1 MKTVRCILQR
11 GKDRPV
17 KNRHPW
23 IFSGAIDRID
33 EGFEAG
39 DLVRVLSDKE
49 EFLGLGYLNPKSQ
62 IVVRM
67 LAFEDVPV
75 DEAFFDAKIAQAFEI
90 RKRFVPLSSRFSST
104 GSTRASTDFF
114 SKKNDENHVLPRS
127 TNAYR
132 LIHSEGDFLPGLV
145 VDVYGDFLVAEF
157 NTAGIDAWKPVIVKC
172 LQKYFPSHSIFER
185 SDSDLRK
192 WEGLKRSVGV
202 LTGSEPPEAIE
213 IQENGLLFGVDI
225 KGGQKTGFFLD
236 QRESREI
243 VRGLGDGKR
252 VLNCFAYT
260 GGFSVYAAKGGAKE
274 VVSVES
280 SEPAV
285 AMGRKNFQRNQLD
298 AEQSVWAQQ
307 DVFDYLRATKKEF
320 DMIILDPP
328 AFCKSKNQV
337 QHAARGYKDINL
349 QALKQLP
356 KGGLLFTFSCSSYI
370 TPDLFQK
377 IIFGAAADAKRDV
390 RILKKTS
397 HAFDHPINIYHPEG
411 EYLKGLLCEVA

>member
-1 MKTVRCILQR
+1 MKTVQCILQK
-11 GKDRPV
+11 GKERPV

-23 IFSGAIDRID
+23 IFSGAIDRIE

-39 DLVRVLSDKE
+39 DLVRVFSEHDQ
-49 EFLGLGYLNPKSQ
+49 FLGIGYLNPDSQ

-67 LAFEDVPV
+67 LAFEDVAI
-75 DEAFFDAKIAQAFEI
+75 DEAFFEAKIVQAIEM
-90 RKRFVPLSSRFSST
+90 RRPLIPT
-104 GSTRASTDFF
+104 G
-114 SKKNDENHVLPRS
+114 

-132 LIHSEGDFLPGLV
+132 LIHSEGDFLSGLT
-145 VDVYGDFLVAEF
+145 VDIYGDFLVAEF
-157 NTAGIDAWKPVIVKC
+157 NTAGIDAWKPVIVKI
-172 LQKYFPSHSIFER
+172 LRKYFPAFSIFER

-202 LTGSEPPEAIE
+202 LAGSEPPAAIE
-213 IQENGLLFGVDI
+213 ILENGIKFGVDI
-225 KGGQKTGFFLD
+225 EGGQKTGFFLD
-236 QRESREI
+236 QRESRAV
-243 VRGLGDGKR
+243 VRDLSSGKR

-285 AMGRKNFQRNQLD
+285 AMGRKNFERNGLG
-298 AEQSVWAQQ
+298 AEHGVWAQT

-328 AFCKSKNQV
+328 AFCKNKNQV
-337 QHAARGYKDINL
+337 QDAARGYKDINL
-349 QALKQLP
+349 QALRQLP

-377 IIFGAAADAKRDV
+377 IIFGAASDAKRDV

-411 EYLKGLLCEVA
+411 EYLKGLLCEVC

>member
-1 MKTVRCILQR
+1 MKTVRCILQK
-11 GKDRPV
+11 GKERPV

-39 DLVRVLSDKE
+39 DLVRVLSDQE
-49 EFLGLGYLNPKSQ
+49 EFLGIGYLNPESQ

-67 LAFEDVPV
+67 LAFEDVAIN
-75 DEAFFDAKIAQAFEI
+75 EAFFDEKISRAFQM
-90 RKRFVPLSSRFSST
+90 RQRFMPS
-104 GSTRASTDFF
+104 A
-114 SKKNDENHVLPRS
+114 

-132 LIHSEGDFLPGLV
+132 LIHSEGDFLSGLT

-157 NTAGIDAWKPVIVKC
+157 NTAGIDAWKSVIVEC
-172 LQKYFPSHSIFER
+172 LQKYFPVHSIFER

-202 LTGSEPPEAIE
+202 LAGKEPPEAVEIE
-213 IQENGLLFGVDI
+213 ENGLLFGVDI
-225 KGGQKTGFFLD
+225 QGGQKTGFFLD
-236 QRESREI
+236 QRENREV
-243 VRGLGDGKR
+243 VRGLSAGRR

-285 AMGRKNFQRNQLD
+285 AMGRKNFERNRLG

-320 DMIILDPP
+320 DVIILDPP

-349 QALKQLP
+349 QAFKQLP

-377 IIFGAAADAKRDV
+377 IIFGAASDAKRDV

-411 EYLKGLLCEVA
+411 EYLKGLLCEVF

>member
-1 MKTVRCILQR
+1 MKTVRCVLQR
-11 GKDRPV
+11 GKERPV

-33 EGFEAG
+33 EGFEPG
-39 DLVRVLSDKE
+39 DLVRVLSDKD
-49 EFLGLGYLNPKSQ
+49 EFLGVGYLNPESQ

-67 LAFEDVPV
+67 LAFEDITI
-75 DEAFFDAKIAQAFEI
+75 DESFFDEKIGYALEM
-90 RKRFVPLSSRFSST
+90 RKRFLPLSSHFASK
-104 GSTRASTDFF
+104 GSTKAGTDFLE
-114 SKKNDENHVLPRS
+114 KKINENHVLPAE

-132 LIHSEGDFLPGLV
+132 LVHSEGDFLPGLV

-157 NTAGIDAWKPVIVKC
+157 NTAGIDAWKPAIVKC
-172 LQKYFPSHSIFER
+172 LQKYFPAHSIFER

-202 LTGSEPPEAIE
+202 LTGKELPEAIE
-213 IQENGLLFGVDI
+213 VLENGLLFGVDI

-236 QRESREI
+236 QRESRQY
-243 VRGLGDGKR
+243 VRGISAGKR

-260 GGFSVYAAKGGAKE
+260 GGFSVYAAKGGARE

-280 SEPAV
+280 SESAV
-285 AMGRKNFQRNQLD
+285 AMGRKNFERNQLGAD
-298 AEQSVWAQQ
+298 AGVWAQQ
-307 DVFDYLRATKKEF
+307 DVFDYLRTTKKEF

-328 AFCKSKNQV
+328 AFCKSKSQV

-349 QALKQLP
+349 QALRQLP
-356 KGGLLFTFSCSSYI
+356 RGGLLFTFSCSSYI

-377 IIFGAAADAKRDV
+377 IVFGAASDAKRDV

-411 EYLKGLLCEVA
+411 EYLKGLLCEVV

>member
-1 MKTVRCILQR
+1 MKTVRCILQK
-11 GKDRPV
+11 GKERPV

-39 DLVRVLSDKE
+39 DLVRVLSDKD
-49 EFLGLGYLNPKSQ
+49 EFLGVGYLNPESQ

-67 LAFEDVPV
+67 LAFEDIAI
-75 DEAFFDAKIAQAFEI
+75 DEPFFDEKIGHALEM
-90 RKRFVPLSSRFSST
+90 RRRF
-104 GSTRASTDFF
+104 
-114 SKKNDENHVLPRS
+114 LPAE

-132 LIHSEGDFLPGLV
+132 LIHSEGDFLSGLT

-202 LTGSEPPEAIE
+202 LVGSEPPEAIE
-213 IQENGLLFGVDI
+213 IRENGLLFGVDI
-225 KGGQKTGFFLD
+225 KEGQKTGFFLD
-236 QRESREI
+236 QRESREC
-243 VRGLGDGKR
+243 VRGISAGKR

-260 GGFSVYAAKGGAKE
+260 GGFSVYAAKGGARE

-285 AMGRKNFQRNQLD
+285 AMGRKNLDRNGLG
-298 AEQSVWAQQ
+298 AGASVWAQQ

-328 AFCKSKNQV
+328 AFCKSKSQV

-377 IIFGAAADAKRDV
+377 IVFGAASDAKRDV
-390 RILKKTS
+390 RILKKIS

-411 EYLKGLLCEVA
+411 EYLKGLLCEVV

>member
-1 MKTVRCILQR
+1 MKTVRCILQS
-11 GKDRPV
+11 GKERPV
-17 KNRHPW
+17 KNRDPW
-23 IFSGAIDRID
+23 IFSGAIVRID

-49 EFLGLGYLNPKSQ
+49 EFLGVGYLNPESQ

-67 LAFEDVPV
+67 LAFEDVAI
-75 DEAFFDAKIAQAFEI
+75 DEVFFDEKISQAVAM
-90 RKRFVPLSSRFSST
+90 RKRFMPS
-104 GSTRASTDFF
+104 A
-114 SKKNDENHVLPRS
+114 

-132 LIHSEGDFLPGLV
+132 LVHSEGDFLSGLT

-157 NTAGIDAWKPVIVKC
+157 NTAGIEVWKPVIVEILK
-172 LQKYFPSHSIFER
+172 KYFPAHSIFER

-202 LTGSEPPEAIE
+202 LAGSEPPEAIE
-213 IQENGLLFGVDI
+213 IEENGLRFGVDV

-236 QRESREI
+236 QRESRAV
-243 VRGLGDGKR
+243 VRDISAGKR

-285 AMGRKNFQRNQLD
+285 AMGRKNFELNQLGTTK
-298 AEQSVWAQQ
+298 SVWAQT
-307 DVFDYLRATKKEF
+307 DVFDYLRVNNKEF
-320 DMIILDPP
+320 DLIILDPP
-328 AFCKSKNQV
+328 AFCKNKNQI
-337 QHAARGYKDINL
+337 QDAARGYKDINL
-349 QALKQLP
+349 QALRQLP

-377 IIFGAAADAKRDV
+377 IIFGAASDAKRDV

-411 EYLKGLLCEVA
+411 EYLKGLLCEVL

>member
-1 MKTVRCILQR
+1 MKTVRCVLQR
-11 GKDRPV
+11 GKERPV

-23 IFSGAIDRID
+23 IFSGAIDQIE

-39 DLVRVLSDKE
+39 DLVRVFSEHD
-49 EFLGLGYLNPKSQ
+49 EFLGIGYLNPASQ

-67 LAFEDVPV
+67 LAFEDVTI
-75 DEAFFDAKIAQAFEI
+75 DESFFDEKILRALEL
-90 RKRFVPLSSRFSST
+90 RKRFM
-104 GSTRASTDFF
+104 
-114 SKKNDENHVLPRS
+114 PRD

-132 LIHSEGDFLPGLV
+132 LIHSEGDFLSGLT

-157 NTAGIDAWKPVIVKC
+157 NTAGIDAWKPVIVKI
-172 LQKYFPSHSIFER
+172 LQKHFPSYSIFER

-202 LTGSEPPEAIE
+202 LAGSEPPEAIE

-236 QRESREI
+236 QRESREV
-243 VRGLGDGKR
+243 VRGLSAGKR

-285 AMGRKNFQRNQLD
+285 EMGRKNFERNGLS
-298 AEQSVWAQQ
+298 AEQSVWAQT
-307 DVFDYLRATKKEF
+307 DVFDYLRTTKKEF

-328 AFCKSKNQV
+328 AFCKNKNQV
-337 QHAARGYKDINL
+337 QDAARGYKDINM
-349 QALKQLP
+349 QAFKQLP

-377 IIFGAAADAKRDV
+377 IIFGAASDTKRDV

-411 EYLKGLLCEVA
+411 EYLKGLLCEVL